1 MLPDH
6 LAAELSEEI
15 DRLIRRVNAGLT
27 TLQLS
32 QSKRQPEILSDLFRS
47 AHTLKAVF
55 ITGGY
60 DDRAILAHSFEELLE
75 SLRLGNREFDS
86 ATFMTLVDMARA
98 LDGQRPDGENA
109 PATEMSRSELQKLRV
124 DTRKSND
131 SLMDRLDLASEV
143 RGAFTEF
150 EDHRLAENLRQG
162 RKVFEIKIELSAKA
176 FDKELASFREQLS
189 LIGEIVSVLPEPSP
203 EKSVVDFRLF
213 FASNESAS
221 SIKRRIKRKFEI
233 EEVRSRDDDS
243 GSVGSSGNRSLS
255 NTFEILSIAAER
267 MAESLGKQVEVRK
280 HRGDIIVS
288 SGLIETLREPMLHVV
303 RNAVAHGIESPAD
316 RKKLRKA
323 TTGRITLF
331 AELKKHNLIIE
342 ASDDGA
348 GMDPKMV
355 MKRAIELGYVKPD
368 SRLPRAEQLD
378 LIFLSGFSTT
388 QNPDLSSGMG
398 IGLDV
403 VARSIEKLG
412 GEISVKSRLGKGTTF
427 KIKIPIADPS
437 S

>member
-27 TLQLS
+27 NLQVG
-32 QSKRQPEILSDLFRS
+32 QTKRQPEILSDLFRS

-75 SLRLGNREFDS
+75 SLRLGNREFDNP
-86 ATFMTLVDMARA
+86 TFMTLVDMARA
-98 LDGQRPDGENA
+98 LDGQTLEGENVPVA
-109 PATEMSRSELQKLRV
+109 EMSRSELQKRRV

-131 SLMDRLDLASEV
+131 SLMDRLDLPIDV

-162 RKVFEIKIELSAKA
+162 RKIFEIKVELSAKA
-176 FDKELASFREQLS
+176 FDRELADLREQLS
-189 LIGEIVSVLPEPSP
+189 LIGEIISLLPEPGTK
-203 EKSVVDFRLF
+203 KSVVDFRLI
-213 FASNESAS
+213 FASDESAS
-221 SIKRRIKRKFEI
+221 SIKRRVKRKFEI
-233 EEVRSRDDDS
+233 TEIPSKDDETAHRRTQ
-243 GSVGSSGNRSLS
+243 GSRSLA
-255 NTFEILSIAAER
+255 NTFEILSLAAER
-267 MAESLGKQVEVRK
+267 TANSLGKQVEVHK
-280 HRGDIIVS
+280 QAENTIVRS
-288 SGLIETLREPMLHVV
+288 DLIESLREPLLHII

-316 RKKLRKA
+316 RKKQRKSA
-323 TTGRITLF
+323 SGRITLY
-331 AELKKHNLIIE
+331 AGLKRHNLLIE
-342 ASDDGA
+342 ISDDGA
-348 GMDPKMV
+348 GMDPKAM
-355 MKRAIELGYVKPD
+355 MKRAVELGYIKPD
-368 SRLPRAEQLD
+368 SRLPRAEKLD

-388 QNPDLSSGMG
+388 KNPNLSSGMG

-403 VARSIEKLG
+403 VARSIGKLG

-427 KIKIPIADPS
+427 KIKIPLS
-437 S
+437 ESNS